1 MMYLVVI
8 KILFTMAYNKSV
20 KEPGCKY
27 ASVFFGFILWQIR
40 IGFQAEISVEAIRL
54 DWKVNK
60 RSQNSFKVKMSSQAL
75 SIR

>member
-1 MMYLVVI
+1 MYLVVI
-8 KILFTMAYNKSV
+8 KILFMMAYNKSV
-20 KEPGCKY
+20 KETGGKY
-27 ASVFFGFILWQIR
+27 ASVFLGFFPWQIR
-40 IGFQAEISVEAIRL
+40 IGFQAEIPVEAIRL